1 MCLGDIIERII
12 HYSTIGFGKSIA
24 QRVANFFGF
33 EDCGCSERQEKLNA
47 IFGCKKV
54 LDNSPFSLLTVTVLF
69 STEAVTPS
77 GSVIFS
83 FISGIFAMISPN
95 P

>member
-47 IFGCKKV
+47 IFGCKK
-54 LDNSPFSLLTVTVLF
+54 
-69 STEAVTPS
+69 
-77 GSVIFS
+77 
-83 FISGIFAMISPN
+83 GIKL
-95 P
+95 